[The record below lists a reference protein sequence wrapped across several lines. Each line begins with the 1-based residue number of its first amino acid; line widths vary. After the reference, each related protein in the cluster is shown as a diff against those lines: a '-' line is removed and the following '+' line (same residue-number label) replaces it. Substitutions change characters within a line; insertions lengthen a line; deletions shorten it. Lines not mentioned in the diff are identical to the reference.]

1 MTDYWTLITIMFLA
15 MMSPGPDLIL
25 ILNNGRFGIKTGL
38 ATSLGITVGFGL
50 HTTLVVFGLSLL
62 LTQNIILKQVVS
74 ILGAFYLT
82 HIAIKI
88 WNSYKEELLLNG
100 KKLKN
105 WRESFKEGFVCNILN
120 PKVLLFIL
128 SLFTQ
133 FIPIEVSLNTK
144 LKLAFIL
151 IMECLIVWSLFGI
164 FLQYRPL
171 KELMINKRKYI
182 DRLFAFALILFSGK
196 IFFTAFQS
204 FFNHR

>member
-1 MTDYWTLITIMFLA
+1 
-15 MMSPGPDLIL
+15 
-25 ILNNGRFGIKTGL
+25 
-38 ATSLGITVGFGL
+38 
-50 HTTLVVFGLSLL
+50 
-62 LTQNIILKQVVS
+62 ILKQVVS

-171 KELMINKRKYI
+171 KEFMINKRKYI

-204 FFNHR
+204 VFNHR

>member
-25 ILNNGRFGIKTGL
+25 ILNNGRFGVKAGL

-50 HTTLVVFGLSLL
+50 HTALVVFGLSLL
-62 LTQNIILKQVVS
+62 LTQNIILKQIVS
-74 ILGAFYLT
+74 FLGALYLL

-100 KKLKN
+100 KKHKN
-105 WRESFKEGFVCNILN
+105 WRESFKEGFFCNILN
-120 PKVLLFIL
+120 LKVLLFIL

-133 FIPIEVSLNTK
+133 FIPIDLNLNTK

-151 IMECLIVWSLFGI
+151 ITECLIVWSLFGI
-164 FLQYRPL
+164 FLQFRPL
-171 KELMINKRKYI
+171 KEFMLNQRKHI
-182 DRLFAFALILFSGK
+182 DRLFSLALILFSGK
-196 IFFTAFQS
+196 IFFTVIQS
-204 FFNHR
+204 F